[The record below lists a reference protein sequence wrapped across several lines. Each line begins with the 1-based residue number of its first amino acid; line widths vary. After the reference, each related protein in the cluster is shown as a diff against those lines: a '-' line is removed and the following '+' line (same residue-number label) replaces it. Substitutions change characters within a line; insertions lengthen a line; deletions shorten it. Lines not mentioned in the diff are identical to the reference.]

1 MSPSD
6 PARFTIDVEA
16 AGPATELFVVNGD
29 LELVARGVGR
39 VRTAP
44 LEEGI
49 YKIKERVGIE
59 TRERLVVLRGGNL
72 QVRLPPFTFASPVP
86 FDQTS
91 KTHEY
96 HIAAATS
103 LCKATHVKHGS
114 GSSIFVFAREW
125 SASKR
130 PADTPPMKN
139 PGEGLL
145 LRDTSGAVVTDLQE
159 SSLVDDNVTDPYAA
173 CAVDVDPGLYRL
185 ALRVSD
191 DLVVTQ
197 TVVASPGMQT
207 QIFLL
212 PAPIAGRRLADL
224 TRAAVLVV
232 RQDGGGFSSNDRSY
246 RLAEIARLA
255 LTSQRKIL
263 GDDLRSMLRDK
274 FENPMLGVYAGHL
287 LLLDESPDL
296 DLLGTVVWNLRR
308 LLGPQHPDVEA
319 LGLRVSP
326 SEYRF
331 AEPPMLK
338 RSWALVV
345 EATLEHEELTPAD
358 SAAVSA
364 ARRMWGD
371 GAWCSWNDAADSALT
386 ERALERAVRSQM
398 RPPRAPAAPIRSPF
412 AAIAE
417 KRDKYSAPAGAAQA
431 TQSAPPSPF
440 ESARRSIAPPQ
451 AAAPPQPAAPDE
463 GKIGQLMRTLG
474 LPRRDVEHM
483 LATINLEEDDDDGT
497 NH

>member
-6 PARFTIDVEA
+6 DNRFTIEIES
-16 AGPATELFVVNGD
+16 AGPATEIFVVNGD

-39 VRTAP
+39 VRTTP

-72 QVRLPPFTFASPVP
+72 QVSLPPFTFASPVP

-96 HIAAATS
+96 HMAAATS

-125 SASKR
+125 SESKR
-130 PADTPPMKN
+130 PADTPPMSN
-139 PGEGLL
+139 PAEGLL

-159 SSLVDDNVTDPYAA
+159 SSLIDNNVADPYAA
-173 CAVDVDPGLYRL
+173 CAVDVNPGIYRL

-197 TVVASPGMQT
+197 TIVASPDMQT
-207 QIFLL
+207 QVFLL
-212 PAPIAGRRLADL
+212 PAPVAGRRLPDL

-232 RQDGGGFSSNDRSY
+232 RLDGGFSSNDRSY

-255 LTSQRKIL
+255 LTSERKIL

-274 FENPMLGVYAGHL
+274 LENPMLGVYAGHL

-296 DLLGTVVWNLRR
+296 DLLGTVVVNLRR
-308 LLGPQHPDVEA
+308 LLGRQHPDVEA
-319 LGLRVSP
+319 LSLRVSP
-326 SEYRF
+326 SDYRF
-331 AEPPMLK
+331 TEPPMLR
-338 RSWALVV
+338 RSWTLIV
-345 EATLEHEELTPAD
+345 EATLEHEDLTPAD
-358 SAAVSA
+358 SAAVAA

-371 GAWCSWNDAADSALT
+371 GAWCSWNDAVDSSRA
-386 ERALERAVRSQM
+386 ERALERAVRSQI
-398 RPPRAPAAPIRSPF
+398 RPTRAPTEPIRSPF

-417 KRDKYSAPAGAAQA
+417 KRDKYSQ
-431 TQSAPPSPF
+431 PSPF
-440 ESARRSIAPPQ
+440 ESARRRSALPEP
-451 AAAPPQPAAPDE
+451 AAPSQPAAPDE
-463 GKIGQLMRTLG
+463 RKIGQLMRTLG
-474 LPRRDVEHM
+474 LPRRDVERM
-483 LATINLEEDDDDGT
+483 LTTINLEEDDDDGT